1 MERFPDIHPSF
12 PASSWANQSLPAP
25 SLATATPAPLADQP
39 MCYRVPL
46 RIMRSGLRPE
56 PESGTTTELLP
67 ATGLL
72 HFILHSPSASPS
84 EDVITIRHFDT
95 RYDGFDDLLI
105 VRASEHR
112 LLSIMV
118 SFHIHKS
125 LVPLSLMPLQTPDSS
140 TERRMSCLDDEIET
154 NIRLPKPSIRDCT

>member
-1 MERFPDIHPSF
+1 
-12 PASSWANQSLPAP
+12 
-25 SLATATPAPLADQP
+25 

-46 RIMRSGLRPE
+46 RIMRSGPRPE

-67 ATGLL
+67 ETGLL

-84 EDVITIRHFDT
+84 EDVITVRHFDT

-118 SFHIHKS
+118 SQFPYS
-125 LVPLSLMPLQTPDSS
+125 NLWYRSEVFWTPDSR
-140 TERRMSCLDDEIET
+140 TE
-154 NIRLPKPSIRDCT
+154 